1 MAIKS
6 IEVTDYP
13 DKYDDGEYTLVDVR
27 ETDEYAAGRLPGTV
41 NIPLSELKQ
50 RRDEIPTDKPV
61 LIVCKTG
68 GRSLMAA
75 QLLEATG
82 QYGELVNLDGGTK
95 GWADAGNDIET

>member
-13 DKYDDGEYTLVDVR
+13 NEYDNGEYTLVDVR
-27 ETDEYAAGRLPGTV
+27 EDDEYAAGHLPGTI
-41 NIPLSELKQ
+41 NIPLSELES
-50 RRDEIPTDKPV
+50 RHDEIPTDKPV
-61 LIVCKTG
+61 LLVCKTG

-75 QLLEATG
+75 QLLATTG
-82 QYGELVNLDGGTK
+82 QYGELVNLDGGTE